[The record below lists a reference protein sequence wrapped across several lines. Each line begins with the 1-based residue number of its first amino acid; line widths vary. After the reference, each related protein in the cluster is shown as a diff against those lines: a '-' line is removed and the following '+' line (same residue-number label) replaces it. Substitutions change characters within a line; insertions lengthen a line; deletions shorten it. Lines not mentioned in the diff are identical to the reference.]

1 MSEPAMTEADMTP
14 PTLISVTEAAHQ
26 LGVSGVDIFN
36 RVDRGEL
43 VGVIDDGLVKIP
55 VDQPALAENVL

>member
-1 MSEPAMTEADMTP
+1 MSEPAMTEADLTA

-55 VDQPALAENVL
+55 VDQPALAENGL

>member
-1 MSEPAMTEADMTP
+1 MSEPALTETDVTP

-43 VGVIDDGLVKIP
+43 VGVIDEGLVKIP
-55 VDQPALAENVL
+55 VDQPALTENGP